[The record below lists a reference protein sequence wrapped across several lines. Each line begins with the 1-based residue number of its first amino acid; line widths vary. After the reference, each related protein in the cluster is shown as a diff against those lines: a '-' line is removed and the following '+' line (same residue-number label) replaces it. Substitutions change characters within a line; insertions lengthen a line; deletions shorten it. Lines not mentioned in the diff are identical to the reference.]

1 MKCNQSGRQ
10 LLVSIDNLSKE
21 GGESLEIED
30 IFKGSTVIYEDHKGK
45 TFDVTIQANGRHVP
59 LHNYLSLIL

>member
-1 MKCNQSGRQ
+1 MS
-10 LLVSIDNLSKE
+10 VDNLSKE

-30 IFKGSTVIYEDHKGK
+30 IYKGSTVIYEDHKGK
-45 TFDVTIQANGRHVP
+45 TFDVTIEANGRHVP

>member
-1 MKCNQSGRQ
+1 MS
-10 LLVSIDNLSKE
+10 VDNLSKE

-30 IFKGSTVIYEDHKGK
+30 IYKGSTVIYEDYKGK
-45 TFDVTIQANGRHVP
+45 TFDVTIEANGRHVP